1 MIKLKW
7 GEETGITVP
16 KEANKKEICSL
27 EKKKQT
33 GNLILQSEL
42 VWSHTQASGSN
53 KSWKCGSPQLLSCS
67 VVTGLPVE
75 LYMQM
80 ISD

>member
-27 EKKKQT
+27 EKKKTKQET
-33 GNLILQSEL
+33 SFSKVSWYGHRAAI
-42 VWSHTQASGSN
+42 SHGSVD
-53 KSWKCGSPQLLSCS
+53 LLNYF
-67 VVTGLPVE
+67 PV
-75 LYMQM
+75 Q
-80 ISD
+80 

>member
-27 EKKKQT
+27 EKKNKQET
-33 GNLILQSEL
+33 SFSKVSWYGPTLRHRAAI
-42 VWSHTQASGSN
+42 SHGSVD
-53 KSWKCGSPQLLSCS
+53 LLNYF
-67 VVTGLPVE
+67 PV
-75 LYMQM
+75 Q
-80 ISD
+80 